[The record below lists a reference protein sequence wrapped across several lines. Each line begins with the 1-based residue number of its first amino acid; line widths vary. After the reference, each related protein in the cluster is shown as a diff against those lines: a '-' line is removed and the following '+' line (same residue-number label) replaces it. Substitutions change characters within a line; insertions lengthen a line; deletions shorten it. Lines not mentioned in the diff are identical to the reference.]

1 MSDCNSYLEE
11 MLTLLK
17 DVIADWEQMGYAL
30 GLEYGEMRQ
39 IDASQLNAATCMRKV
54 IIEYINKGSEAT
66 IDGMIEACRKI
77 KNNALAEDLEKD
89 KELRER
95 FGMDDG

>member
-17 DVIADWEQMGYAL
+17 DVMAQWEQMGYAL
-30 GLEYGEMRQ
+30 GLEYSEMEG
-39 IDASQLNAATCMRKV
+39 IDVNRLNAARCMRGV
-54 IIEYINKGSEAT
+54 IIEYINKGSAAT
-66 IDGMIEACRKI
+66 IDGMIEACHKI
-77 KNNALAEDLEKD
+77 NNNALAEDLEKD
-89 KELRER
+89 EELRKR